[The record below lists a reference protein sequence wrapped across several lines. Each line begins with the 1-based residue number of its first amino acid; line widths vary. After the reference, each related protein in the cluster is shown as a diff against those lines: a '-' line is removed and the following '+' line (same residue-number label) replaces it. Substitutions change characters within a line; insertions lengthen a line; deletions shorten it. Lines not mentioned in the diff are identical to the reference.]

1 MTIPINQLLD
11 SIKSQSENLNAQS
24 KVLHSLSDTII
35 SQRKEFGNVKKDMG
49 DLKKS
54 FAQNL
59 SGISEIKKYLD
70 SMRRGTSI
78 NGTQIGPKSGAG
90 GASPDKGFFTNLF
103 TKMFG
108 PSKYQQNLLNEIS
121 ALKDITDLQSK
132 DIRFIKNQYSDKT
145 KAYDREMLATA
156 IANKLNNLGGGG
168 GGGRSMLG
176 GLASGAGSLLGG
188 ALSGLGSMI
197 GGALIALGPIFAAAI
212 AGLAGVLKEAIALI
226 TAAITG
232 LTNLFRGGPP
242 TTTGP
247 GGGGR
252 GGTPPIIPVPGGG
265 GAGQPPQLPGPDN
278 KQLPNDGKGKGGF
291 TPKGYGGRGQDIT
304 DVTPNGSK
312 GRLSGGLKGAA
323 WIAALLLGVDVLTEA
338 AKNPDKSF
346 GEILKDVGGGIL
358 SSLNLFQ
365 GFEGPAGSVDKYLE
379 RTQKE
384 KDAAAGVTNEDD
396 KKFRDEMVAGANK
409 AGEKLKKETESEVDT
424 LVAKAY
430 KDLDSWQDKF
440 KGMMADGL
448 KGFLT
453 LEDKLEDFMEEIAL
467 AGYKKSVEPMLNDIG
482 FDVDVPDAQ
491 GKNVPTRI
499 NLAPTFGTSLGEA
512 LSETYEEGKRLMS
525 PIKEGMANYATNI
538 INNNVNNA
546 TPAPMPAI
554 GAPVHNGS
562 DVIRGMHRYMNDN
575 IPSRK

>member
-70 SMRRGTSI
+70 SMRRGTGI

-132 DIRFIKNQYSDKT
+132 DIRFIKNQYSEKT

-156 IANKLNNLGGGG
+156 IANKLGNLSG

-176 GLASGAGSLLGG
+176 GLAAGAGSLLGG

-197 GGALIALGPIFAAAI
+197 GGALIGLGPVFAAAITALGGVLKAAIVALGEAII
-212 AGLAGVLKEAIALI
+212 AGLAG
-226 TAAITG
+226 
-232 LTNLFRGGPP
+232 LFGKNIP
-242 TTTGP
+242 TPGSP

-252 GGTPPIIPVPGGG
+252 APGGG
-265 GAGQPPQLPGPDN
+265 PIIVSPGGGKPQLPGPN
-278 KQLPNDGKGKGGF
+278 NPQLPGPNNPQIPGNGKPPFK
-291 TPKGYGGRGQDIT
+291 PKGYNNQNLDIT

-323 WIAALLLGVDVLTEA
+323 WIAALLFGVDILTQA
-338 AKNPDKSF
+338 AQNPDKSF
-346 GEILKDVGGGIL
+346 GEILKDVGSGFL
-358 SSLNLFQ
+358 SSLNPFE
-365 GFEGPAGSVDKYLE
+365 GFKGPAGSVDDYLE
-379 RTQKE
+379 RKQKE
-384 KDAAAGVTNEDD
+384 KDKAAGVTNEDD
-396 KKFRDEMVAGANK
+396 KKFRDEMIAGAK
-409 AGEKLKKETESEVDT
+409 KSSEKLKENESEVDK
-424 LVAKAY
+424 LVAGLK
-430 KDLDSWQDKF
+430 KDLDGWQDKF
-440 KGMMADGL
+440 KGMMAEGL
-448 KGFLT
+448 QGFLT
-453 LEDKLEDFMEEIAL
+453 LEDKLEDFIEEIAL
-467 AGYKKSVEPMLNDIG
+467 QGYKKSVEPKLNDIG
-482 FDVDVPDAQ
+482 FNVDVPDAQ
-491 GKNVPTRI
+491 GKMTPTRI

-512 LSETYEEGKRLMS
+512 LNETYQQSKELMD
-525 PIKEGMANYATNI
+525 PAKQAMANYATNI
-538 INNNVNNA
+538 INNINNNNKSA
-546 TPAPMPAI
+546 DVLPAPS
-554 GAPVHNGS
+554 APVYGPGS
-562 DVIRGMHRYMNDN
+562 GALLRYFETPNQ
-575 IPSRK
+575 SK

>member
-1 MTIPINQLLD
+1 MSIPINQLLD

-168 GGGRSMLG
+168 GGRSMLG

-212 AGLAGVLKEAIALI
+212 TALGVTLAEAIALI

-252 GGTPPIIPVPGGG
+252 GGSTPIIIDKGNG
-265 GAGQPPQLPGPDN
+265 GAGQPPRLPGPDN
-278 KQLPNDGKGKGGF
+278 KQLPNNDKGNGKF
-291 TPKGYGGRGQDIT
+291 TPKGYGGRDQKIL

-312 GRLSGGLKGAA
+312 GRLSGGLKGAGWLTA
-323 WIAALLLGVDVLTEA
+323 FLLGADVLKEA
-338 AKNPDKSF
+338 SENPDKSF
-346 GEILKDVGGGIL
+346 TDILKDIGSG
-358 SSLNLFQ
+358 LNPFS
-365 GFEGPAGSVDKYLE
+365 GFEGPAASVDNYLD
-379 RTQKE
+379 RQQKQ

-396 KKFRDEMVAGANK
+396 KKFRDEMIAGANK
-409 AGEKLKKETESEVDT
+409 AGEKLKKEKESEVDK

-430 KDLDSWQDKF
+430 KDLESWQDKF
-440 KGMMADGL
+440 KGMMSEGL

-467 AGYKKSVEPMLNDIG
+467 AGYKKSVEPMLNDLG
-482 FDVDVPDAQ
+482 FDVDVPNAQ

-538 INNNVNNA
+538 INNNVNNS
-546 TPAPMPAI
+546 TSAPMPAI
-554 GAPVHNGS
+554 SAPVHNGS
-562 DVIRGMHRYMNDN
+562 DAIRGMYRFLEPPNQ
-575 IPSRK
+575 SK

>member
-156 IANKLNNLGGGG
+156 IANKLNSLGGGG
-168 GGGRSMLG
+168 GGGSMIG
-176 GLASGAGSLLGG
+176 GLAAGAGSLLGG

-197 GGALIALGPIFAAAI
+197 GGALIGLGPIFAAAI
-212 AGLAGVLKEAIALI
+212 TALGGTLGKAIALI
-226 TAAITG
+226 AAAITG

-252 GGTPPIIPVPGGG
+252 GAPPIIVPPGGG
-265 GAGQPPQLPGPDN
+265 GTGQPPQLPGPDN
-278 KQLPNDGKGKGGF
+278 KQLPNDGKKPPF
-291 TPKGYGGRGQDIT
+291 KPKGFGGSGQPIT
-304 DVTPNGSK
+304 DVTPNGG
-312 GRLSGGLKGAA
+312 GRLSGALKGAG
-323 WIAALLLGVDVLTEA
+323 WITGLLIAAEILTEA
-338 AKNPDKSF
+338 SQNPDKSF
-346 GEILKDVGGGIL
+346 TDILKDVG
-358 SSLNLFQ
+358 SSLNPFS
-365 GFEGPAGSVDKYLE
+365 GFKGPSGQVDEYLKRKQE
-379 RTQKE
+379 KE
-384 KDAAAGVTNEDD
+384 DAVTGVTNEDD
-396 KKFRDEMVAGANK
+396 KKFRDEMINGAK
-409 AGEKLKKETESEVDT
+409 KSAEKLKENEDDVDK

-440 KGMMADGL
+440 KGMMAEGL

-453 LEDKLEDFMEEIAL
+453 LEDKLEDFIEQVAME
-467 AGYKKSVEPMLNDIG
+467 GFKKSVEPMLNDIG
-482 FDVDVPDAQ
+482 FNVDVPDAQ
-491 GKNVPTRI
+491 GNMVSKRI

-512 LSETYEEGKRLMS
+512 LSETYEQGKDLLN
-525 PIKEGMANYATNI
+525 PAKEAMANYATTTI
-538 INNNVNNA
+538 NNVNSA
-546 TPAPMPAI
+546 PPAPMPAVNSSVYNPSPTQ
-554 GAPVHNGS
+554 GGLYKFFGTPVPG
-562 DVIRGMHRYMNDN
+562 R
-575 IPSRK
+575 P